1 MHTRLHLAS
10 LDTNLPLLGDNTP
23 LQLTLLCNSPSLT
36 SQFQE
41 KCYSLP
47 KPVTLTLSCRRR
59 KPECNTGRFKSD
71 FWFDFDVFKYLLIM
85 SISLL
90 DNQVWMFG
98 NKKFLKFIKQK
109 YDFPIHKKFLFC
121 QQILFPNTFKWA
133 LVNSHVLK

>member
-1 MHTRLHLAS
+1 
-10 LDTNLPLLGDNTP
+10 
-23 LQLTLLCNSPSLT
+23 
-36 SQFQE
+36 
-41 KCYSLP
+41 
-47 KPVTLTLSCRRR
+47 
-59 KPECNTGRFKSD
+59 
-71 FWFDFDVFKYLLIM
+71 M